1 MFGSKAAPEVSHA
14 GLAEETSRIRA
25 LDREAHHWLGPHYRW
40 YHEVRNARKGEFQL
54 FSGENLEEQMIAT
67 RSALGVIT
75 SSLNAGL
82 VTAFNSVVD
91 AAGKG
96 GHVPAGWPAKIDMPD
111 RNNPPGTGAA
121 EDAVIVCY
129 NPIKFLGLAKTIRDK
144 GKGLPFYGDGLI
156 KKLWF
161 KVIGFYC
168 EPAYWEPERLG
179 HLVASVP
186 ADAQLGD
193 VQQRLGPLKTDVDQ
207 LLGTIQMFRFGGA
220 KLGPGG
226 SEKNST
232 EELYKFSDNE
242 LATELYLQSL
252 ILYGMEQFLFRY
264 YITLLGAAQ
273 SGRVIRQIAQIFHP
287 LQARIEETRLQFQ
300 ASFAT
305 ERDKMRLRPQFQQFY
320 KDQEAR
326 AGSEDQDVDGEQQR
340 MHFSHRLVDQIALA
354 RTAKLNQAQAQAWA
368 ETLKTNVLGHIDTE
382 RGCAFLIEI
391 LNTLVNSTRLSVEG
405 KLKVAKQLRDFAYD
419 QEKIGLAQVKGRRR
433 KVDEQKK
440 LILRRA
446 AKFKTDKQPE
456 AAAAYEAQA
465 AKLEQEAET
474 VFINMQA
481 AIDKRRDG
489 LLARVTQMETQAK
502 EEGET
507 NTGRSAAALYQL
519 LVQIDVDRKVRPR
532 VLPSLVQVINE
543 EKDDTYHTLYRFL
556 FGVLTD
562 LAPTEKMVLRKL
574 VASKMKLEEH
584 ELQVSEQELK
594 DYQQIIATRKTEL
607 MMETPALMEY
617 KLVSGPVQLKLD
629 QLLSLGLNGPSL
641 VLLLQLPLNP
651 PNKPAAKLPPPIVR
665 KVLMLNQLMNP
676 LPENDVTLPNVEP
689 EAPILKR
696 INFNRLAKL
705 SA

>member
-1 MFGSKAAPEVSHA
+1 MFGSKPAPEVSHA
-14 GLAEETSRIRA
+14 GLVEETSRIRA

-40 YHEVRNARKGEFQL
+40 YHEVRNAKKGEFHL
-54 FSGENLEEQMIAT
+54 FNGENIEEQMIAT

-91 AAGKG
+91 AAKHAE
-96 GHVPAGWPAKIDMPD
+96 HVPAGWPSKIDMPD
-111 RNNPPGTGAA
+111 RNNPPGTSAA
-121 EDAVIVCY
+121 EDAFIVCY
-129 NPIKFLGLAKTIRDK
+129 NPIKFLGLAKTLRDK
-144 GKGLPFYGDGLI
+144 GKGLPFYVDGLI

-161 KVIGFYC
+161 KVVGFYC
-168 EPAYWEPERLG
+168 DPAHWQPERLG
-179 HLVASVP
+179 YLVASVP
-186 ADAQLGD
+186 AEAQLGD
-193 VQQRLGPLKTDVDQ
+193 VQQRLSPLKSDVDQ
-207 LLGTIQMFRFGGA
+207 LMGTIQVFRFGGA
-220 KLGPGG
+220 KLGAGG
-226 SEKNST
+226 GEKNTT
-232 EELYKFSDNE
+232 EELYKFSDSE

-252 ILYGMEQFLFRY
+252 ILYGMEQFMFRY
-264 YITLLGAAQ
+264 YATLLGAAK
-273 SGRVIRQIAQIFHP
+273 SGRVIRQISQIFHP
-287 LQARIEETRLQFQ
+287 IQTRIEETRLQFQ
-300 ASFAT
+300 TSFAI

-326 AGSEDQDVDGEQQR
+326 AGSENQEVDGEQRR

-354 RTAKLNQAQAQAWA
+354 RTAKLSQSQAQAWA
-368 ETLKTNVLGHIDTE
+368 ETLRTNVLGHIDTE

-419 QEKIGLAQVKGRRR
+419 QEKIGLAQVKARRR
-433 KVDEQKK
+433 KVDEQRK
-440 LILRRA
+440 LMLRRA
-446 AKFKTDKQPE
+446 AKFKTDKELE

-465 AKLEQEAET
+465 AKLEQEAEV
-474 VFINMQA
+474 VFTSMQG
-481 AIDKRRDG
+481 AIDKRRDA
-489 LLARVTQMETQAK
+489 LLARVTQMEAQAK
-502 EEGET
+502 EDGET

-519 LVQIDVDRKVRPR
+519 LVQVDADRKVRPR
-532 VLPSLVQVINE
+532 VLPALVQVIQE

-584 ELQVSEQELK
+584 ELEVSEQELK

-607 MMETPALMEY
+607 MMETPALMDY
-617 KLVSGPVQLKLD
+617 KLVQGPVQLKLD
-629 QLLSLGLNGPSL
+629 QLLSMGLNGSSL

-651 PNKPAAKLPPPIVR
+651 PNKPPSKLPPPIVR

-689 EAPILKR
+689 EAPVAKR